1 MQTDPIADMLTRIR
15 NGAAARHGKVE
26 IPASKL
32 KVELA
37 RILKDEGYV
46 TNYRVAEESGKPV
59 IKLYLKYN
67 TDSTPVISR
76 IDRVS
81 KPGRRVYT
89 SAEKIPRIIGGLG
102 VSIVSTS
109 RGVMTG
115 RQAEKLGVGGE
126 IVCSV
131 Y

>member
-1 MQTDPIADMLTRIR
+1 MHTDPIADMLTRIR
-15 NGAAARHGKVE
+15 NGSAARHGKVE
-26 IPASKL
+26 MPASSF

-46 TNYRVAEESGKPV
+46 TNYRVAEENGKPV

-67 TDSTPVISR
+67 SDSSPVISR

-89 SAEKIPRIIGGLG
+89 SSQKIPRVIGGLG
-102 VSIVSTS
+102 VNIVSTS

-126 IVCSV
+126 IVCSI

>member
-26 IPASKL
+26 IPASKF

-76 IDRVS
+76 IERVS

-89 SAEKIPRIIGGLG
+89 SSQKIPRIIGGLG
-102 VSIVSTS
+102 LSIVSTS

>member
-1 MQTDPIADMLTRIR
+1 MLTDPVADMLTRVR
-15 NGAAARHGKVE
+15 NSVAARHSKVE

-32 KVELA
+32 KVEIA
-37 RILKDEGYV
+37 RILKDEGYL

-59 IKLYLKYN
+59 IKVYLKYN

-89 SAEKIPRIIGGLG
+89 STQKIPRVIGGLG
-102 VSIVSTS
+102 VNIVTTS

-115 RQAEKLGVGGE
+115 RQAQKLGVGGE
-126 IVCSV
+126 IVCNV